1 MATAHD
7 HKVVYRDATT
17 SDLESMST
25 MVPRSYSPDASLSQ
39 IIPDTP
45 KTRQWWVETYRH
57 ALSDP
62 AARLLLAV
70 DGEKTVGI
78 FILHYL
84 GPDSPS
90 SSSSAITSVVPL
102 IEDHSPILAEALKD
116 LKAGRK
122 ELMGGEPHFL
132 VELVGV
138 DAAYQSQGI
147 GKELTRRACEVADQR
162 DAAIYLRTS
171 AAKGYY
177 VSKVDLGFEAHGNG
191 DENGGTIIRARKPK
205 RVDGAVK

>member
-1 MATAHD
+1 MATVHE
-7 HKVVYRDATT
+7 HKIVYRDAAT

-25 MVPRSYSPDASLSQ
+25 MVPRSYSADAFLPQ

-62 AARLLLAV
+62 AARLLLAI
-70 DGEKTVGI
+70 DCEKTVGI

-84 GPDSPS
+84 GPESPS
-90 SSSSAITSVVPL
+90 SSSSAITSTVPL
-102 IEDHSPILAEALKD
+102 TEDHSPILAEALKD
-116 LKAGRK
+116 LKAERQ

-138 DAAYQSQGI
+138 DAAYQSRGI

-162 DAAIYLRTS
+162 DAAIYLQTS
-171 AAKGYY
+171 AAKDYY
-177 VSKVDLGFEAHGNG
+177 VSKVDLGFEALGNG
-191 DENGGTIIRARKPK
+191 DESGGTIIRARKTK
-205 RVDGAVK
+205 RVGSAVK